1 MTDRAVLSGWKIAL
15 DDPLSERVAALLKES
30 EQALRAQYR
39 DEHIFTASAAELA
52 APGCA
57 FLTATRRPSSSPRLE
72 TIEPMTHEA
81 LSTATPI
88 GCIGLVPTGRN
99 LAEIKRLY
107 VTPAARRKGLAR
119 GLVAALEETASAA
132 GVTCLQL
139 ETGRAQGAAILLY
152 EAMGY
157 RPIPAFGAYLESP
170 ESLCYEKIIPATE
183 RVS

>member
-1 MTDRAVLSGWKIAL
+1 VTDRAVLSGWKIAL
-15 DDPLSERVAALLKES
+15 DDPLSERVTPLLEES

-57 FLTATRRPSSSPRLE
+57 FLTATRGSSSRRLE
-72 TIEPMTHEA
+72 TIEPMAHEA
-81 LSTATPI
+81 LSTGTPI
-88 GCIGLVPTGRN
+88 GCIGLVPTGPN

-119 GLVAALEETASAA
+119 GLVAALEETACAA